1 MLNMTF
7 LNPIVFKY
15 LFDNIETKSY
25 IINLVNTILNA
36 NDNYK
41 MLNYFNHTGVNRSY
55 FILESALKIILIDFN
70 FQQNNQLLNYDLAII
85 NFVKLTNNKEI
96 VLLIFNDYPGINNYN
111 NNIINIYQNE
121 NNLDF
126 IKFLMKMK
134 YQDNYDVINNY
145 ITHLDNDFKS
155 KYEFEIEAK
164 NNLLK

>member
-145 ITHLDNDFKS
+145 ITHLDNDFKL

>member
-85 NFVKLTNNKEI
+85 NFVKLTNNKE
-96 VLLIFNDYPGINNYN
+96 
-111 NNIINIYQNE
+111 NE

-134 YQDNYDVINNY
+134 YQDNYDVMNNY

-155 KYEFEIEAK
+155 KDEF
-164 NNLLK
+164 